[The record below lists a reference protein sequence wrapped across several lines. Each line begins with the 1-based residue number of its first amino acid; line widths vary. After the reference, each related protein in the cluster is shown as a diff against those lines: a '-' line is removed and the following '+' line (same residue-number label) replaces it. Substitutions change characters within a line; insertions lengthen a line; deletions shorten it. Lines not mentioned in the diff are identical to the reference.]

1 MSKVNKIL
9 VTAAIA
15 LTSVMHFSQSASA
28 IAGGSVYLG
37 DVAPHVTINL
47 HGFSQYNEKDARFCS
62 GTVIGDRW
70 VLTAAHC
77 YWDNG
82 TNEQMTV
89 DTAVTVHKTNG
100 QNSAY
105 RVKNVTIHPN
115 YVTGMTQTSYCLANH
130 CIGTDIA
137 IVETMETITD
147 VAYVQYAGLP
157 NRSKNYALSLY
168 GWGLTDDNTLIDTLK
183 SATVTLRW
191 QHTVNAMYTKSPN
204 SSGSACPG
212 DSGGGL
218 LATDEQT
225 GEVALVGV
233 TSSIVLSDISQTC
246 KQTSTV
252 LSYNLQAVLEW
263 VTQITAI
270 APAAF
275 GSAVVPTTSVGALN
289 DQVKDYTAP
298 KTICDNTW
306 LTKQTKKGTNYL
318 RKIQANADPSETKSK
333 KPGFIVPIS
342 LGGSISDPLNV
353 TWYATTG
360 RLSVNYS
367 TMIGLNIRKKVC
379 ANTITLEEG
388 QDIYYDAWRARYN

>member
-1 MSKVNKIL
+1 MV
-9 VTAAIA
+9 AIA

-28 IAGGSVYLG
+28 IAGGSVYSG
-37 DVAPHVTINL
+37 DVTPHVTINL
-47 HGFSQYNEKDARFCS
+47 YGFSQYNEKDARFCS
-62 GTVIGDRW
+62 GTVIGERW

-77 YWDNG
+77 YWDDG

-100 QNSAY
+100 QNSVY

-115 YVTGMTQTSYCLANH
+115 YVIGAAKTNFCLINY

-147 VAYVQYAGLP
+147 VVYTKYAGLVDY
-157 NRSKNYALSLY
+157 SKNYALNLY
-168 GWGLTDDNTLIDTLK
+168 GWGLTDDNTLLDTLK
-183 SATVTLRW
+183 STTVTLRW

-204 SSGSACPG
+204 SSGAACPG

-218 LATDEQT
+218 LATDERT

-233 TSSIVLSDISQTC
+233 TSGIVVTDNTKLCQ
-246 KQTSTV
+246 QTSTV
-252 LSYNLQAVLEW
+252 LSYNLQAVLGW
-263 VTQITAI
+263 VTQITQI
-270 APAAF
+270 APLTF
-275 GSAVVPTTSVGALN
+275 DGLGSDVPVASVGVIS
-289 DQVKDYTAP
+289 DKVKDYNTD

-306 LTKQTKKGTNYL
+306 LKKQTTKGTNYL
-318 RKIQANADPSETKSK
+318 RKIQANAEQSMT
-333 KPGFIVPIS
+333 KPGFIVPVS
-342 LGGSISDPLNV
+342 LGGSISDPSNV
-353 TWYATTG
+353 TWYAATG

-379 ANTITLEEG
+379 ANIITLEKG
-388 QDIYYDAWRARYN
+388 QDMYYDAWRTRYN